1 MSRCDVVRS
10 RTVMPTDHFAHKAGS
25 YEQNPDRVDNVQ
37 QIATA
42 MLAAVPFA
50 RSMQIMDFGAGT
62 GLLLERIAPHVGK
75 VSALDVSASMLD
87 QLRAKLP
94 ALACEVE
101 LIELDL
107 ESTTL
112 DRRFDGI
119 ISSMTLHHLR
129 DVGAVLKKLHAMLS
143 PGGFIALA
151 DLDREN
157 GSFHTEDTGVQ
168 HHGFERAE
176 IEGLA
181 TQAGFTDVQT
191 RTASVMRK
199 HGHEY
204 PVFLLTARRP

>member
-1 MSRCDVVRS
+1 MS
-10 RTVMPTDHFAHKAGS
+10 TDHFAHKAGS

-37 QIATA
+37 QIASS
-42 MLAAVPFA
+42 MLDAVPFE
-50 RSMQIMDFGAGT
+50 RSMQIMDFGSGT
-62 GLLLERIAPHVGK
+62 GLLLERIAPHVAK
-75 VSALDVSASMLD
+75 ISALDVSGSMLE

-101 LIELDL
+101 LIQLDL
-107 ESTTL
+107 ESSAL

-129 DVGAVLKKLHAMLS
+129 DIAALFRKFHAMLH

-168 HHGFERAE
+168 HHGFERPE
-176 IEGLA
+176 IERLA
-181 TQAGFTDVQT
+181 TQAGFVNVQT
-191 RTASVMRK
+191 RTASRLRK
-199 HGHEY
+199 HGREY